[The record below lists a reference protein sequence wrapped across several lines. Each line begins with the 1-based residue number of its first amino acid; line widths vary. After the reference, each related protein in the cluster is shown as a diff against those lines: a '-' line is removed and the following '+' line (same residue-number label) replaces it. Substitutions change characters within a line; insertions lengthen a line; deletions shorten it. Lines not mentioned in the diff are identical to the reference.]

1 MPHIVTSLVAEFA
14 LSLISMKLALW
25 NLFLCLVAVLLSS
38 IEPAYSANG
47 STGSGVGIGAIVESA
62 QATHGSQ
69 VEAEAVAE
77 DVVKDEALA
86 DVIDETVA
94 AEELLAT
101 EPLDGAT
108 EAVLASEPLDAAM
121 DELPMTEPLDGATE
135 EPAAELAETVGD
147 GCVTDGWLADGCWA
161 VASGLSGPALSIS

>member
-1 MPHIVTSLVAEFA
+1 
-14 LSLISMKLALW
+14 MKLALW
-25 NLFLCLVAVLLSS
+25 NLFLCLVAV
-38 IEPAYSANG
+38 PAYSAKG

-62 QATHGSQ
+62 QATHASQ

-77 DVVKDEALA
+77 DVIKDEALA

-94 AEELLAT
+94 AEELLAIEPLDGVTEAVLAT

-108 EAVLASEPLDAAM
+108 EAVLATEPLVAAM
-121 DELPMTEPLDGATE
+121 EELPMTDPLDGAIE

-147 GCVTDGWLADGCWA
+147 GCVTDGWLADACWA
-161 VASGLSGPALSIS
+161 VASGLSGPAFSIS